1 MYNFIGSGGVNYGHP
16 GVFLN
21 AEDQD
26 NYDFV
31 YFRFVAIYTRVRGK
45 MSLFWFQ
52 IWATIW
58 ILKNLLMTSSVY
70 GNDFGVLEV
79 YVKIRSAILAE
90 TLFSWRGYAINLLGL
105 IPFASFYTLFLFIS
119 QASFIQRM
127 FSDGLRLQRSTKIW
141 RSKVRLLPQRSPQGG
156 RMVQHQGGSVE
167 LHTCRGSEGLP
178 QRHIGDVIQPAL
190 SNQKTWW
197 CLGCQWL
204 Q

>member
-90 TLFSWRGYAINLLGL
+90 TLFSWGGYAINLLGL
-105 IPFASFYTLFLFIS
+105 IPFA
-119 QASFIQRM
+119 
-127 FSDGLRLQRSTKIW
+127 
-141 RSKVRLLPQRSPQGG
+141 
-156 RMVQHQGGSVE
+156 
-167 LHTCRGSEGLP
+167 
-178 QRHIGDVIQPAL
+178 
-190 SNQKTWW
+190 
-197 CLGCQWL
+197 
-204 Q
+204 